1 MQITPTVGGKSLA
14 TLTLFAG
21 ATCIAFAPIFV
32 RLAETGPVSTAFW
45 RVLLSLPVAWLWFG
59 RQMRT
64 STRQSDLRP
73 IAPMVLA
80 GLFFA
85 GDLGI
90 WHVSI
95 LHTSIANATLL
106 VNLAPVFVT
115 LGAWPLFSQ
124 RARPMFW
131 LGLALALSGAALL
144 VRASVGASRTQL
156 AGDALALTAAL
167 SYAGY
172 QLSVI
177 AARAN
182 WPTGAIMAVGGTLTC
197 VALLP
202 YMLLSDEV
210 LIPHS
215 VAGWGVLVGLAVV
228 AQLGGQ
234 GLITYAVAHLPAA
247 FSSVGLLLQP
257 VMAALFA
264 WVLLGE
270 PLSWPQALGG
280 LVVLA
285 GIAIA
290 RRASSG
296 QVGDLRN
303 DLAVAQMQ
311 DAPCSG
317 RKL

>member
-1 MQITPTVGGKSLA
+1 MEAASAAGGRSLA
-14 TLTLFAG
+14 TLSLFAG
-21 ATCIAFAPIFV
+21 AICIAFAPIFV
-32 RLAETGPVSTAFW
+32 RAAETGPVATAFW
-45 RVLLSLPVAWLWFG
+45 RVLLSLPVAWFWFG
-59 RQMRT
+59 RQMRV
-64 STRQSDLRP
+64 SPLPAGSRSA
-73 IAPMVLA
+73 APLVLA

-95 LHTSIANATLL
+95 LYTSVANSTLL

-115 LGAWPLFSQ
+115 LGAWLLFAQRTRPL
-124 RARPMFW
+124 FW

-144 VRASVGASRTQL
+144 VRASFASNPTQL
-156 AGDALALTAAL
+156 AGDGLALAAAL

-177 AARAN
+177 ASRAN
-182 WPTGAIMAVGGTLTC
+182 WPTGAIMAVSGTLTC
-197 VALLP
+197 AALLP

-215 VAGWGVLVGLAVV
+215 AAGWSVVVGLAVV

-234 GLITYAVAHLPAA
+234 GLITYAVAHLPAS

-257 VMAALFA
+257 VMAALLA

-270 PLSWPQALGG
+270 PLSWLQALGG

-285 GIAIA
+285 GIAIT
-290 RRASSG
+290 RRASS
-296 QVGDLRN
+296 R
-303 DLAVAQMQ
+303 
-311 DAPCSG
+311 
-317 RKL
+317 